1 MQFLHQKFN
10 VSALLL
16 DDALKPSAEGRP
28 KQRQVCSY
36 QCVTV
41 RRTAAGSRSSAGILH
56 GCQVVDRH
64 GEHVDSNI
72 RC

>member
-1 MQFLHQKFN
+1 MQFLYQMFN

-16 DDALKPSAEGRP
+16 DDALKPSAAWHP
-28 KQRQVCSY
+28 KQRQVCSW

-41 RRTAAGSRSSAGILH
+41 RRPAVGFRSSAGIWH
-56 GCQVVDRH
+56 VCQVVDRH
-64 GEHVDSNI
+64 GEHVDI